1 MSNAQK
7 IIYLLESL
15 TRYAVFFAARGL
27 VMTNVVVVESPAKA
41 KTINKY
47 LGSDFRVLATVGHIR
62 DLIGRDGSVKPDSD
76 FEMDWEVFPD
86 SQKQIKEI
94 ANALND
100 ADNLYLATDPDREG
114 EAISWHLKEI
124 LKEKNLLSDVKV
136 QRVVFNEVTEAAVL
150 DAFNNPRD
158 LDNHLVEAYLARRAL
173 DHLVGFKLSPVLWR
187 KLGNN
192 LPVEC
197 NL

>member
-1 MSNAQK
+1 M
-7 IIYLLESL
+7 
-15 TRYAVFFAARGL
+15 FFAARGL

-94 ANALND
+94 ASSELEN
-100 ADNLYLATDPDREG
+100 
-114 EAISWHLKEI
+114 
-124 LKEKNLLSDVKV
+124 
-136 QRVVFNEVTEAAVL
+136 
-150 DAFNNPRD
+150 
-158 LDNHLVEAYLARRAL
+158 
-173 DHLVGFKLSPVLWR
+173 
-187 KLGNN
+187 
-192 LPVEC
+192 
-197 NL
+197 